1 MYYTTP
7 ESFPFSELSCL
18 HTPPTWNQQS
28 ITCTIYNSPYS
39 AYHLPEQG
47 NSKSTGKG
55 VGWESLFRASAHVCK
70 GTMLHG
76 FKQKR
81 SRARRCTLRSTARS
95 RRRDKSIFI
104 GISKRCGTYH
114 RDWLAGRPPM
124 KDHNTVGQNNQESR
138 LQYWATRSSVCS
150 FARTAHSLSLLHP
163 ARFARALRCAHSF
176 ARSLTSLTPSLVGQ

>member
-1 MYYTTP
+1 MSP
-7 ESFPFSELSCL
+7 
-18 HTPPTWNQQS
+18 HTPNVEPTKHHLHHIQQPILS
-28 ITCTIYNSPYS
+28 
-39 AYHLPEQG
+39 LPPRRAR
-47 NSKSTGKG
+47 KFKVDGKRGG
-55 VGWESLFRASAHVCK
+55 VGENLFRASAHVCK

-124 KDHNTVGQNNQESR
+124 NDHNKVGQNNQESR

-163 ARFARALRCAHSF
+163 ARALRCAHSF
-176 ARSLTSLTPSLVGQ
+176 ARSLTSLTPLLVGQ